1 MAPTSDANA
10 KISFPGILASSAFA
24 ACFAEV
30 CTLPLDTA
38 KVRLQLQ
45 KKVVEGDGM
54 GLPKYRGML
63 GTVATIAREEGL
75 SSLWKGVVPGLHR
88 QCLFGGLRI
97 GLYEPVKTFYVGKD
111 HVGDVPLSKKI
122 LAALTTGAVGIMI
135 ANPTDLVKVRLQAEG
150 KLPPGVPRRY
160 SGALNAYAT
169 IAKQEGFAALWTGVG
184 PNIARNAI
192 INAAELASYDQI
204 KQTILKLP
212 GFSDNVVTHLF
223 AGLGAGFFAVC
234 IGSPVD
240 VVKSRMMGDSTYK
253 STLDCFIKT
262 LKNDG
267 PLAFYKGF
275 IPNFARLGS
284 WNVIMFLTLEQAKK
298 FVRRIE
304 SS

>member
-1 MAPTSDANA
+1 MT
-10 KISFPGILASSAFA
+10 
-24 ACFAEV
+24 
-30 CTLPLDTA
+30 
-38 KVRLQLQ
+38 
-45 KKVVEGDGM
+45 
-54 GLPKYRGML
+54 LPKYKGLL
-63 GTVATIAREEGL
+63 GTVGTIAREEGL
-75 SSLWKGVVPGLHR
+75 SALWKGIVPGLHR

-122 LAALTTGAVGIMI
+122 LAALTTGAVAITI

-160 SGALNAYAT
+160 SGALNAYST
-169 IAKQEGFAALWTGVG
+169 IVRQEGVAALWTGIG

-192 INAAELASYDQI
+192 INAAELASYDQV
-204 KQTILKLP
+204 KQTILKIP
-212 GFSDNVVTHLF
+212 GFTDNVFTHLLS
-223 AGLGAGFFAVC
+223 GLGAGFFAVC

-253 STLDCFIKT
+253 STLDCFVKT

-275 IPNFARLGS
+275 IPNFGRLGS
-284 WNVIMFLTLEQAKK
+284 WNMIMFLTLEQAKK
-298 FVRRIE
+298 FVRSLE